1 MSSGHIYAPQTSGI
15 LTHCLKKVDIKEKP
29 SCEHEQEIEKMKKE
43 IDERRV
49 EINRLK
55 SSLDAAKIELSKE
68 KAHVEESKSKGSDQR
83 ESFTSSFID
92 AMQQEMQQQITTEKD
107 MKEKYKQRLDTMVTE
122 MTQVGMYFVVTNAII
137 IHNTP

>member
-1 MSSGHIYAPQTSGI
+1 
-15 LTHCLKKVDIKEKP
+15 
-29 SCEHEQEIEKMKKE
+29 MKKE